1 MLKNISY
8 NNLNVIDEI
17 NKLVGKP
24 YSFLEK
30 IKRGG
35 VGSKKLLI
43 TKADKVIENL
53 LLLDQNIN
61 NCNIEI
67 RSSGIII
74 YFRSLLETYGLIIPY
89 YKLVIFKVSENE
101 YTLNVDSKFVKIKIK
116 SKKDYTF
123 IRKIMEE
130 KAKNTKNHTP

>member
-53 LLLDQNIN
+53 LILDQNIN

-89 YKLVIFKVSENE
+89 YKLVVFKVSKNE
-101 YTLNVDSKFVKIKIK
+101 YTFNVDSKFVKIKIK
-116 SKKDYTF
+116 SEKDHAF

-130 KAKNTKNHTP
+130 KAKNTKNYIP